1 MLVSALLVAAPLAC
15 RSREGSPQASSSAH
29 VANPKA
35 YPRERLTQALA
46 SVQARWQTLG
56 TLPDCSAE
64 LKQAAERERCALAQ
78 KAYAA
83 RRASTESASDV
94 ERMQLAADAAL
105 QSQRASSSLREA
117 GVTRLLESR
126 PATSASAQPAASVKP
141 KAIPTPSALKAAPAR
156 EQSDPYLDAIQAQ
169 ARVVSVALAEL
180 RAYLEFG
187 DRALR
192 AAALAQVERLA
203 REEPHWAALRGLVNE
218 AWLVEA
224 DAELKTSLAGLRERL
239 GTP

>member
-1 MLVSALLVAAPLAC
+1 ML
-15 RSREGSPQASSSAH
+15 
-29 VANPKA
+29 
-35 YPRERLTQALA
+35 
-46 SVQARWQTLG
+46 
-56 TLPDCSAE
+56 
-64 LKQAAERERCALAQ
+64 
-78 KAYAA
+78 
-83 RRASTESASDV
+83 
-94 ERMQLAADAAL
+94 
-105 QSQRASSSLREA
+105 
-117 GVTRLLESR
+117 
-126 PATSASAQPAASVKP
+126 
-141 KAIPTPSALKAAPAR
+141 TPSALKAAPAR